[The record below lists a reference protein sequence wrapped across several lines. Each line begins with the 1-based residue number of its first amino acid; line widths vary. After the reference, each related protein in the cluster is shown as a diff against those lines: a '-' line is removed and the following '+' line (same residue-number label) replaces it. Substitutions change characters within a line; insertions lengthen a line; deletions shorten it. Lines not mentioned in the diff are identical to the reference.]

1 METALNNFSETGGN
15 QSQEVVVTPDR
26 DVLSLGLKE
35 LWAFRGL
42 VYFLAARDIKV
53 RYKQTVLGASWA
65 ILQPVFTMLVFFVI
79 FSRVAKIP
87 SDNLPYPLFA
97 FCGLV
102 PWTFF
107 ANGLNHASQSLVNES
122 NLLKKVYFPRL
133 VVPVSA
139 MLVGSADLVL
149 AFSVLVV
156 MMIWYGAAPSF
167 NAALIVIP
175 LILAF
180 ATCLGTGLWL
190 SALNVQFRDIRHVVP
205 FSIQAWMYLTPIA
218 YPASVVPERFR
229 MIYAINPMTS
239 VVEGFRYALLGRGT
253 PFGAETVVSA
263 GMAALLL
270 LSGLLY
276 FRKMEKSFA
285 DVV

>member
-1 METALNNFSETGGN
+1 
-15 QSQEVVVTPDR
+15 
-26 DVLSLGLKE
+26 
-35 LWAFRGL
+35 
-42 VYFLAARDIKV
+42 V
-53 RYKQTVLGASWA
+53 RYKQTVLGAGWA

-139 MLVGSADLVL
+139 MLVGIADLVL

-167 NAALIVIP
+167 KAALVLIP
-175 LILAF
+175 LLLAF

-229 MIYAINPMTS
+229 MIYALNPMTS

-270 LSGLLY
+270 LTGLLY